1 MTRSLSVLLPVHN
14 AQATLQADVGQML
27 DLLPD
32 LSHDFDLLIIDDG
45 STDATCEVAEELVK
59 QFPQVKF
66 VRHARR
72 RGIKAALDD
81 GLTRTRSHIVLGH
94 DGQSRIDAAE
104 IIRVWHGGGKPVAAN
119 ARSTSS
125 WQAPSTSSGRATGAG
140 GSFHLLR
147 RDVGE
152 SAGVFRSVGRI
163 ERPEISG
170 STRPRPGKASRR
182 PNFLRRLKD
191 FAIGE

>member
-81 GLTRTRSHIVLGH
+81 GLARTRSHVVLGH
-94 DGQSRIDAAE
+94 DGQSRIDPAG
-104 IIRVWHGGGKPVAAN
+104 IVRVWHGGGRPLA
-119 ARSTSS
+119 SS
-125 WQAPSTSSGRATGAG
+125 APSTSSGQATSLG
-140 GSFHLLR
+140 GSFYLLR
-147 RDVGE
+147 RDVAE
-152 SAGVFRSVGRI
+152 SAGVFRSIGRI
-163 ERPEISG
+163 ERPE
-170 STRPRPGKASRR
+170 ASVARH
-182 PNFLRRLKD
+182 
-191 FAIGE
+191 AIGPVKRRAGRTSCAG

>member
-1 MTRSLSVLLPVHN
+1 LTRSLSVLLPVHN
-14 AQATLQADVGQML
+14 AQATLQTDVGQML

-72 RGIKAALDD
+72 RGIKAVLDD
-81 GLTRTRSHIVLGH
+81 GLSRTRSHVVLGH

-104 IIRVWHGGGKPVAAN
+104 IVRAWHGGGKPVAPN
-119 ARSTSS
+119 AR
-125 WQAPSTSSGRATGAG
+125 GAN

-147 RDVGE
+147 RDIAE

-163 ERPEISG
+163 ERPEAGG
-170 STRPRPGKASRR
+170 STRSKSSKASRR

>member
-1 MTRSLSVLLPVHN
+1 
-14 AQATLQADVGQML
+14 ML

-32 LSHDFDLLIIDDG
+32 LAHDFDLLIIDDG
-45 STDATCEVAEELVK
+45 STDATCEVAEELIK

-72 RGIKAALDD
+72 RGIKAVLDD
-81 GLTRTRSHIVLGH
+81 GLSRTRSHIVLGH

-104 IIRVWHGGGKPVAAN
+104 IVRVWHGGGKPHASN
-119 ARSTSS
+119 AR
-125 WQAPSTSSGRATGAG
+125 GGN

-147 RDVGE
+147 RDVAE
-152 SAGVFRSVGRI
+152 SGGAFRSVGRI
-163 ERPEISG
+163 ERPDATNSI
-170 STRPRPGKASRR
+170 RAKPGKPSRR

-191 FAIGE
+191 FATGE

>member
-1 MTRSLSVLLPVHN
+1 
-14 AQATLQADVGQML
+14 
-27 DLLPD
+27 
-32 LSHDFDLLIIDDG
+32 FDLLIIDDG
-45 STDATCEVAEELVK
+45 STDATCEVAEDLVK

-72 RGIKAALDD
+72 RGIKAVLDD
-81 GLTRTRSHIVLGH
+81 GLSRTRSHVVLGH

-104 IIRVWHGGGKPVAAN
+104 IVRVWHGGGKSAASN
-119 ARSTSS
+119 
-125 WQAPSTSSGRATGAG
+125 APSTGSGLALSPSSRQGNNG

-147 RDVGE
+147 RDVAE

-163 ERPEISG
+163 ERPDA
-170 STRPRPGKASRR
+170 TRSERPKPSKASRR